1 MASNNTS
8 IECDGMDSN
17 EAEIYTELKWWLE
30 GVVHLAISTI
40 GLVANSL
47 SMAVM
52 LSSGKTFLILLGIIV
67 WYKQLRR

>member
-8 IECDGMDSN
+8 LCDGMDSS

-30 GVVHLAISTI
+30 GVVHLAISTV

-52 LSSGKTFLILLGIIV
+52 LSSGNYFL
-67 WYKQLRR
+67 YF

>member
-8 IECDGMDSN
+8 LCDGMDSN

-40 GLVANSL
+40 GLAANSL

>member
-1 MASNNTS
+1 MAYNNTS
-8 IECDGMDSN
+8 LCDGMDSS

-52 LSSGKTFLILLGIIV
+52 LSSGKKGLLNVG
-67 WYKQLRR
+67 KQLR